1 MNQKDY
7 IDLSQREAVIVAYGR
22 SPIGKAPK
30 GVFHS
35 THPVDLGA
43 QTLKGVLARV
53 PQLDSA
59 QIDDVVVGCAY
70 PEERQGW
77 QFSRVIVQRAG
88 LPDSVCAQTLTRFCS
103 SGLQAIATGAN
114 AILAGQADVI
124 VAGGVESM
132 SQVKKMAYPEEYWE
146 SYLAGHYPEAYM
158 GPGLTAENVAERWKV
173 SRADM
178 DAMAVESHRRADQ
191 AQQAG
196 LFDEEI
202 IPVYA
207 NTDDGDRVLVTRDEG
222 VRPGTNAEKLA
233 QLKPCFVES
242 GSVTAATSSQMSD
255 GAAFVVLMSRQKAE
269 ALGVKP
275 LARLVGFA
283 VGGCPAEVM
292 GIGPIYAVPKV
303 LERTGLALEDMEVIE
318 LNEAFASQALVCIRE
333 LGMDP
338 ERVNP
343 NGGALALGH
352 PLGATGAALTC
363 KVLSQLRRNGGRYGM
378 VTMCIGGG
386 MGAAGIFELLN
397 GTI

>member
-146 SYLAGHYPEAYM
+146 SYLAEHYPEAYM

-233 QLKPCFVES
+233 QLKPCFVEN

-318 LNEAFASQALVCIRE
+318 LNEAFASQALACIRE

-397 GTI
+397 DTI

>member
-59 QIDDVVVGCAY
+59 QIDDVAVGCAY

-146 SYLAGHYPEAYM
+146 SYLAEHYPEAYM

-233 QLKPCFVES
+233 QLKPCFVEN

-318 LNEAFASQALVCIRE
+318 LNEACASQALVCIRE

-397 GTI
+397 DTI

>member
-77 QFSRVIVQRAG
+77 QFCRVIVQRAG

-124 VAGGVESM
+124 VACGVESM

-146 SYLAGHYPEAYM
+146 SYLAEHYPEAYM

-233 QLKPCFVES
+233 QLKPCFVEN

-397 GTI
+397 DTI

>member
-30 GVFHS
+30 GVFHG

-146 SYLAGHYPEAYM
+146 SYLAEHYPEAYM

-233 QLKPCFVES
+233 QLKPCFVEN

-255 GAAFVVLMSRQKAE
+255 AAAFVVLMSRQKAE

-303 LERTGLALEDMEVIE
+303 LERTGLTLEDMEVIE

>member
-146 SYLAGHYPEAYM
+146 SYLAEHYPEAYM

-233 QLKPCFVES
+233 QLKPCFVEN

-269 ALGVKP
+269 SLGVKP

-303 LERTGLALEDMEVIE
+303 LERTGLTLEDMEVIE

-397 GTI
+397 DTI

>member
-7 IDLSQREAVIVAYGR
+7 IDLSRREAVIVAYGR

-30 GVFHS
+30 GVVHS
-35 THPVDLGA
+35 THPFDLGA

-146 SYLAGHYPEAYM
+146 SYLAEHYPEAYM

-233 QLKPCFVES
+233 QLKPFFVEN

-303 LERTGLALEDMEVIE
+303 LERTGLTLEDMEVIE

-352 PLGATGAALTC
+352 PLGATGAVLTC

>member
-146 SYLAGHYPEAYM
+146 SYLAEHYPEAYM

-202 IPVYA
+202 IPVHA

-233 QLKPCFVES
+233 QLKPCFVEN

-303 LERTGLALEDMEVIE
+303 LERTGLALENMEVIE

-338 ERVNP
+338 DRVNP

-397 GTI
+397 DTI

>member
-146 SYLAGHYPEAYM
+146 SYLAEHYPEAYM

-233 QLKPCFVES
+233 QLKPCFVEN

-363 KVLSQLRRNGGRYGM
+363 KVLSQLRHNGGRYGM

-397 GTI
+397 DTI

>member
-146 SYLAGHYPEAYM
+146 SYLAEHYPEAYM

>member
-146 SYLAGHYPEAYM
+146 SYLAEHYPEAYM

-303 LERTGLALEDMEVIE
+303 LERTGLALENMEVIE
-318 LNEAFASQALVCIRE
+318 LNEAFASQALACIRE

-397 GTI
+397 DTI

>member
-43 QTLKGVLARV
+43 QTLTGVLARV

-146 SYLAGHYPEAYM
+146 SYLAEHYPEAYM

-233 QLKPCFVES
+233 QLKPCFVEN

-397 GTI
+397 DTI

>member
-103 SGLQAIATGAN
+103 SGVQAIATGAN

-146 SYLAGHYPEAYM
+146 SYLAEHYPEAYM

-207 NTDDGDRVLVTRDEG
+207 NTDDGDRMLVTRDEG

-397 GTI
+397 DTI

>member
-146 SYLAGHYPEAYM
+146 SYLAEHYPEAYM

-303 LERTGLALEDMEVIE
+303 LERTGLALEDMEVVE

-397 GTI
+397 DTI

>member
-146 SYLAGHYPEAYM
+146 SYLAEHYPEAYM

-233 QLKPCFVES
+233 QLKPCFVEN

-397 GTI
+397 DTI

>member
-7 IDLSQREAVIVAYGR
+7 IDLSRREAVIVAYGR

-146 SYLAGHYPEAYM
+146 SYLAEHYPEAYM

-233 QLKPCFVES
+233 QLKPFFVEN

-303 LERTGLALEDMEVIE
+303 LERTGLTLEDMEVIE

-352 PLGATGAALTC
+352 PLGATGAVLTC

>member
-146 SYLAGHYPEAYM
+146 SYLAEHYPEAYM

-233 QLKPCFVES
+233 QLKPCFVEN

-269 ALGVKP
+269 VLGVKP

-397 GTI
+397 DTI

>member
-7 IDLSQREAVIVAYGR
+7 IDLSRREAVIVAYGR

-146 SYLAGHYPEAYM
+146 SYLAEHYPEAYM

-233 QLKPCFVES
+233 QLKPCFVEN

-303 LERTGLALEDMEVIE
+303 LERTGLTLEDMEVIE

-343 NGGALALGH
+343 NVGALALGH

>member
-88 LPDSVCAQTLTRFCS
+88 LPDSVCAQTLTRFCA

-146 SYLAGHYPEAYM
+146 SYLAEHYPEAYM

-397 GTI
+397 DTI

>member
-146 SYLAGHYPEAYM
+146 SYLAEHYPEAYM

-207 NTDDGDRVLVTRDEG
+207 NTDDGDRMLVTRDEG

-233 QLKPCFVES
+233 QLKPCFVEN

-303 LERTGLALEDMEVIE
+303 LERTGLAREDMEVIE

-397 GTI
+397 DTI